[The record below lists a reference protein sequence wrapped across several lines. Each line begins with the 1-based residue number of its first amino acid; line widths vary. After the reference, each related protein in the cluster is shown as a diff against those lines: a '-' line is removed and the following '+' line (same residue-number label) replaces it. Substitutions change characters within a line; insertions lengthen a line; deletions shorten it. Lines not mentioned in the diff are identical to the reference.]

1 MKKKLVS
8 VLLVGAMTA
17 TMVAGCGSDENKTS
31 DDNSVSTGT
40 ETPEAEGTEA
50 PVSYSNEQIIIG
62 EGSETSGD
70 ISPWWVNG
78 SSDYDAYKLTQGLG
92 TVEGTN
98 DGEWVYNPT
107 VLVADPEQTEN
118 EDGSQT
124 WTFKIK
130 EGMKFSDGTE
140 ITAKNY
146 VLSYMLWSSDEIIAG
161 CEASNAVT
169 SMGQYLVGFDAYSE
183 GESDTFEGVHLI
195 DDYTFS
201 VTVDA
206 QWLPYY
212 YGAALVGSNPEA
224 FAWLPDDVTLEETE
238 NGVKFSDNYTTE
250 HIKDT
255 VEAYRYN
262 PTQCSGAYKFVKYD
276 ESAYA
281 YTLEKNEYFAGNY
294 EGQTAN
300 IKTVIVKYTAQD
312 TMLDQLKTGAV
323 DILTGVADGE
333 QIEAGLDM
341 VEEGG
346 FDYISY
352 PRAGYGMLSFK
363 CNKGPTQFQEVRQAV
378 AYLLDRTAFAQTF
391 TGGHGTVVNGPYGT
405 QQWMVNEY
413 AEEIADLNSYSQ
425 SVDSAVSVLKDG
437 GWVYNED
444 GSDYED
450 GSGKIRY
457 KKLDDGTY
465 MPLVIEWFSSENNSV
480 SDLLVTSLQQNPDV
494 TTAGMVI
501 NQTVGTFTELL
512 THYYSTSDSI
522 EDDKFCMF
530 NLATGFSNPYDQKSE
545 YEPGGESNT
554 TCLDDEELFN
564 YILEMNH
571 TEEGDDEA
579 YGEAWLKF
587 IERWNELMPQV
598 PLYSN
603 EYHDFFTSRLHDF
616 VEDGYNNDVTSAIL
630 YANIE

>member
-8 VLLVGAMTA
+8 VLLVGAMAA
-17 TMVAGCGSDENKTS
+17 TMVAGCGSS
-31 DDNSVSTGT
+31 DKNTNADNS
-40 ETPEAEGTEA
+40 ADNTEA
-50 PVSYSNEQIIIG
+50 ADASEAVTYSNDQVIIG

-70 ISPWWVNG
+70 ITPWWVNG
-78 SSDYDAYKLTQGLG
+78 ASDYDAYKLTTGMG
-92 TVEGTN
+92 TVEGTSDGQWIYN
-98 DGEWVYNPT
+98 ETVLDGE
-107 VLVADPEQTEN
+107 PEQVEN
-118 EDGSQT
+118 EDGSRT

-130 EGMKFSDGTE
+130 EGLKFSDGTE
-140 ITAKNY
+140 ITAANY
-146 VLSYMLWSSDEIIAG
+146 VLYYMLWSSDEVITG
-161 CEASNAVT
+161 CEAVNAVT
-169 SMGQYLVGFDAYSE
+169 NYGMYLEGFNDYSE
-183 GESDTFEGVHLI
+183 GTTDTFSGIHLI
-195 DDYTFS
+195 DDYTYS
-201 VTVDA
+201 VTVDPE
-206 QWLPYY
+206 WLPYY
-212 YGAALVGSNPEA
+212 YGAALVGANPES
-224 FAWLPDDVTLEETE
+224 FAWLPEDVTLEETE
-238 NGVKFSDNYTTE
+238 DGVKFSDNYTTE
-250 HIKDT
+250 YIKDT
-255 VEAYRYN
+255 LDAYRYN
-262 PTQCSGAYKFVKYD
+262 PTQCSGPYKFASYD
-276 ESAYA
+276 ESGYA
-281 YTLEKNEYFAGNY
+281 YTLEKNENYPGNY

-300 IKTVIVKYTAQD
+300 IQTVILKYVAQD

-323 DILTGVADGE
+323 DILTAVADGD
-333 QIEAGLDM
+333 QIETGLDM

-352 PRAGYGMLSFK
+352 PRAGYGMISFK
-363 CNKGPTQFQEVRQAV
+363 CNKGPTQFVEVRQAV

-413 AEEIADLNSYSQ
+413 AEEIEDLNSYTESLE
-425 SVDSAVSVLKDG
+425 SAVEVLKAG

-444 GSDYED
+444 GSDYVD
-450 GSGKIRY
+450 GSGEIRY

-465 MPLVIEWFSSENNSV
+465 MPLIIEWFSSENNSV
-480 SDLLVTSLQQNPDV
+480 SDLLVTSLQQNPDLAE
-494 TTAGMVI
+494 AGMQI

-512 THYYSTSDSI
+512 TYYYDTSDDLES
-522 EDDKFCMF
+522 DPYCMF
-530 NLATGFSNPYDQKSE
+530 NLATGFSNPYDEKVE

-554 TCLDDEELFN
+554 TCLDDEELYS

-571 TEEGDDEA
+571 CAEGDDEA

-587 IERWNELMPQV
+587 IQKWNELLPQV

>member
-8 VLLVGAMTA
+8 VLLVGAMAA
-17 TMVAGCGSDENKTS
+17 TMVAGCGSSDENTS
-31 DDNSVSTGT
+31 SGNSADSTEVSEDGDAAVT
-40 ETPEAEGTEA
+40 
-50 PVSYSNEQIIIG
+50 YSNDQVIIG

-70 ISPWWVNG
+70 ITPWWVNG
-78 SSDYDAYKLTQGLG
+78 SSDYDAYKLTTGMG
-92 TVEGTN
+92 TVEGTS
-98 DGEWVYNPT
+98 DGEWIYNET
-107 VLVADPEQTEN
+107 VLDGEPEQVEN
-118 EDGSQT
+118 EDGTRT

-130 EGMKFSDGTE
+130 EGLKFSDGTE
-140 ITAKNY
+140 ITAANY
-146 VLSYMLWSSDEIIAG
+146 VLYYMLWSSDEIITG
-161 CEASNAVT
+161 CEAVNAVT
-169 SMGQYLVGFDAYSE
+169 NYGMYALGFNEYSE
-183 GESDTFEGVHLI
+183 GTTDTFAGLHLI
-195 DDYTFS
+195 DDYTYS
-201 VTVDA
+201 VTIDSE
-206 QWLPYY
+206 WLPYY
-212 YGAALVGSNPEA
+212 YGAALVGATPES

-238 NGVKFSDNYTTE
+238 DGVKFSDNYTTE
-250 HIKDT
+250 YIKDT
-255 VEAYRYN
+255 VDAYRYN
-262 PTQCSGAYKFVKYD
+262 PTQCSGAYKFASYD
-276 ESAYA
+276 ESGYA
-281 YTLEKNEYFAGNY
+281 YTLEKNENFPGNY

-300 IKTVIVKYTAQD
+300 IQTVILKYVAQD
-312 TMLDQLKTGAV
+312 TMLDQLKTGSV
-323 DILTGVADGE
+323 DILTAVADGD
-333 QIEAGLDM
+333 QIETGLDM

-363 CNKGPTQFQEVRQAV
+363 CNKGPTQFVEVRQAV

-413 AEEIADLNSYSQ
+413 AEEIEDLNSYTE
-425 SVDSAVSVLKDG
+425 SVESAVEVLKEG

-444 GSDYED
+444 GSDYVD
-450 GSGKIRY
+450 GSGEIRY
-457 KKLDDGTY
+457 KLLDDGTY

-494 TTAGMVI
+494 AEAGMQI

-512 THYYSTSDSI
+512 TYYYDTSDDLES
-522 EDDKFCMF
+522 DPYCMF
-530 NLATGFSNPYDQKSE
+530 NLATGFSNPYDEKVE

-554 TCLDDEELFN
+554 TCLDDEELYS

-571 TEEGDDEA
+571 CEEGDDEA

-587 IERWNELMPQV
+587 IQRWNELLPQV

>member
-8 VLLVGAMTA
+8 VLLVGAMAA
-17 TMVAGCGSDENKTS
+17 TMVAGCGSSDENTS
-31 DDNSVSTGT
+31 SNNSADGT
-40 ETPEAEGTEA
+40 EVVEESEAVT
-50 PVSYSNEQIIIG
+50 YSNDQVIIG

-70 ISPWWVNG
+70 ITPWWVNG
-78 SSDYDAYKLTQGLG
+78 ASDYDAYKLTTGMG
-92 TVEGTN
+92 TVEGTS
-98 DGEWVYNPT
+98 DGQWIYNET
-107 VLVADPEQTEN
+107 VLDGQPEQVEN

-130 EGMKFSDGTE
+130 EGLKFSDGTD
-140 ITAKNY
+140 ITAANY
-146 VLSYMLWSSDEIIAG
+146 VLGYMLWCSDEVITG
-161 CEASNAVT
+161 CEAANAVT
-169 SMGQYLVGFDAYSE
+169 NSGMYLAGFGDYSE
-183 GESDTFEGVHLI
+183 GTTDTFSGIHLI
-195 DDYTFS
+195 DDYTYS
-201 VTVDA
+201 VTVDPE
-206 QWLPYY
+206 WLPYY
-212 YGAALVGSNPEA
+212 YGAALVGANPES
-224 FAWLPDDVTLEETE
+224 FAWLPEDVTLEETE
-238 NGVKFSDNYTTE
+238 DGVKFSDNYTTE
-250 HIKDT
+250 YIKDT
-255 VEAYRYN
+255 IDTYRYN
-262 PTQCSGAYKFVKYD
+262 PTQCSGPYKFVSYD
-276 ESAYA
+276 ESGYA
-281 YTLEKNEYFAGNY
+281 YTLEKNENYPGNY

-300 IKTVIVKYTAQD
+300 IQTVILKYVAQD

-323 DILTGVADGE
+323 DILTEVADGD
-333 QIEAGLDM
+333 QIETGLDM

-352 PRAGYGMLSFK
+352 PRAGYGMITFK
-363 CNKGPTQFQEVRQAV
+363 CNKGPTQFVEVRQAV

-413 AEEIADLNSYSQ
+413 AEEIEDLNSYTESLE
-425 SVDSAVSVLKDG
+425 SAVEVLKAG

-444 GSDYED
+444 GSDYVD
-450 GSGKIRY
+450 GSGEIRY

-465 MPLVIEWFSSENNSV
+465 MPLIIEWFSSENNSV
-480 SDLLVTSLQQNPDV
+480 SDLLVTSLQKNPDLAE
-494 TTAGMVI
+494 AGMQI

-512 THYYSTSDSI
+512 TYYYDTSDDLES
-522 EDDKFCMF
+522 DPYCMF
-530 NLATGFSNPYDQKSE
+530 NLATGFSNPYDEKVE

-554 TCLDDEELFN
+554 TCLDDEELYS

-571 TEEGDDEA
+571 CAEGDDEA

-587 IERWNELMPQV
+587 IQRWNELLPQV